1 MCSWERLRGSKIFHI
16 HICLMNTA
24 LVPSSGYITEQG
36 ICQSFNSAV
45 GEWFVFSFS
54 CSRSLVMD
62 DCVFCFAALEIRA
75 QI

>member
-36 ICQSFNSAV
+36 ICQSLIQQLVSDL
-45 GEWFVFSFS
+45 SFHS
-54 CSRSLVMD
+54 V
-62 DCVFCFAALEIRA
+62 AAGA
-75 QI
+75 

>member
-36 ICQSFNSAV
+36 ICQSLIQQLVSDL
-45 GEWFVFSFS
+45 SFH
-54 CSRSLVMD
+54 SRV
-62 DCVFCFAALEIRA
+62 AGA
-75 QI
+75 